1 MLIVM
6 VGKDSQDALV
16 HGLGPI
22 HPWLLWIAWLQKSQ
36 HMSCQDR
43 RSRQPVSA
51 SCGSC
56 SRSYPLIS
64 LPCWRRVRREKPCKL
79 QSLSRSLVGT
89 PHRVPQPMLV
99 HSAPSLHSEG
109 EGHSEAS
116 VLPPPMIVLAHAG
129 PGRTGRWRH
138 CSSDHEAALV
148 PCGPQG
154 TWQRQSWPWLVA
166 SQPAQSSQELS

>member
-1 MLIVM
+1 M
-6 VGKDSQDALV
+6 
-16 HGLGPI
+16 HGFGSI
-22 HPWLLWIAWLQKSQ
+22 HPWLLWIAWLREFQYDSCEDYRSQ
-36 HMSCQDR
+36 PQ
-43 RSRQPVSA
+43 VNG
-51 SCGSC
+51 SCGLWFC
-56 SRSYPLIS
+56 SRPLLS
-64 LPCWRRVRREKPCKL
+64 LPDVRHVRREKPCRL

-166 SQPAQSSQELS
+166 SQPAQNSHELS

>member
-1 MLIVM
+1 
-6 VGKDSQDALV
+6 V
-16 HGLGPI
+16 HGLGSI
-22 HPWLLWIAWLQKSQ
+22 HPWLLWIAWLREFQYDSCEDYRSQ
-36 HMSCQDR
+36 PQ
-43 RSRQPVSA
+43 VN
-51 SCGSC
+51 GSC
-56 SRSYPLIS
+56 ELWFYSRPLLS
-64 LPCWRRVRREKPCKL
+64 LHDVRHARREKPCRL
-79 QSLSRSLVGT
+79 QSPSRSLVGT
-89 PHRVPQPMLV
+89 PHRVLQPMLV

-116 VLPPPMIVLAHAG
+116 VLPAPMIVLAHAG

-166 SQPAQSSQELS
+166 SQPAQNSQELS